1 MNEKSYRWSNF
12 THVLERDEVSVL
24 YNSLKILPVF
34 VDNAIVPIIKS
45 FGNGKTPSLVV
56 NTLESDKKE
65 LLTGLIPHLEEAKIL
80 VDARSTDQ
88 EILEWFQAHYTGHPY
103 VSIAYFLLTDNCN
116 FGCKYCFIESRMSQ
130 GYRFTHMTRETAQK
144 GIDMFCHLI
153 SLVPE
158 LFEEEKTIILYG
170 GEPLLNLNTL
180 QYILE
185 TVQERIKDSR
195 LPEKTKINMVTN
207 GSLVTPEIAKMLKTY
222 NVSVGVSLDGDKT
235 VTNSCRQY
243 QDGKPVYDDVI
254 RGLETIKQEGGD
266 VGISCT
272 LSQQCIDSFDQTLD
286 FITNQLSIKSLGFN
300 IVMNEPGYKT
310 NDGYNEKAAKS
321 IIKGFKVFRQ
331 KGIFE
336 DRIMRKVDSFTK
348 KEVYPFDCGAAG
360 GGQIVIAPNGDVGIC
375 HGYIGERKYFVT
387 DVNDTQFDPS
397 DSDVFQEWSKRSP
410 LNMKECENCIAL
422 GICGGGCPLN
432 ADYETGSIWGLDSRF
447 CVHAKTTLE
456 WLIWDLFEQM
466 KGAA

>member
-1 MNEKSYRWSNF
+1 MTEKSYRWSNL
-12 THVLERDEVSVL
+12 THVLEQNGVSAL
-24 YNSLKILPVF
+24 YNSLKLMPVF
-34 VDNAIVPIIKS
+34 VDPDLVPILKT
-45 FGNGKTPSLVV
+45 FGQGKTLSQVIKF
-56 NTLESDKKE
+56 LESDSKE
-65 LLTGLIPHLEEAKIL
+65 QLSALMPHLEEAKIL
-80 VDARSTDQ
+80 VDAHSTDQ
-88 EILEWFQAHYTGHPY
+88 DILEWFQVHYTGYPY
-103 VSIAYFLLTDNCN
+103 VSLAYFLLTDNCN

-130 GYRFTHMTRETAQK
+130 GYRFTHMTKETAQK

-153 SLVPE
+153 SLIPE

-185 TVQERIKDSR
+185 NVQERIEDGK
-195 LPEKTKINMVTN
+195 LPKKTRVSMVTN
-207 GSLVTPEIAKMLKTY
+207 GSLVTPEIAKILKTY
-222 NVSVGVSLDGDKT
+222 NVSVGVSLDGDKA

-243 QDGKPVYDDVI
+243 QDGKPVYEDVI
-254 RGLETIKQEGGD
+254 KGLKTLQQEGLD

-272 LSQQCIDSFDQTLD
+272 LSQQCIDNFDQTLD
-286 FITNQLSIKSLGFN
+286 FISNKLSINSLGFN

-310 NDGYNEKAAKS
+310 DDNYNEKAAKS
-321 IIKGFKVFRQ
+321 IIKGFKLCRE

-348 KEVYPFDCGAAG
+348 REVYPFDCGASG

-375 HGYIGERKYFVT
+375 HGYVGERKYFVT

-397 DSDVFQEWSKRSP
+397 DSEVFQEWSKRSP

-466 KGAA
+466 KVEV